1 MASVN
6 EGFVGDDDVKE
17 KGELDPQISPLP
29 SKVVDIIGVEI
40 DYSAARKAPLFIAA
54 ISGKSSSVLFLRPLI
69 WICLLTSTATWGAY
83 ILGTFIGWS
92 SPVQPQLQHVVN
104 ATVPAHVT
112 DPESIWYMDLDN
124 TQMALVGSFVN
135 LGALFGALMGGFLM
149 DRFGRKLVLIV
160 MSLPF
165 VIGWLL
171 IILAVDPSKF
181 NLRTMILLV
190 DISALFCP

>member
-1 MASVN
+1 M
-6 EGFVGDDDVKE
+6 
-17 KGELDPQISPLP
+17 
-29 SKVVDIIGVEI
+29 
-40 DYSAARKAPLFIAA
+40 
-54 ISGKSSSVLFLRPLI
+54 
-69 WICLLTSTATWGAY
+69 TSTATWGAY

-190 DISALFCP
+190 DFSALFCP

>member
-1 MASVN
+1 M
-6 EGFVGDDDVKE
+6 
-17 KGELDPQISPLP
+17 
-29 SKVVDIIGVEI
+29 
-40 DYSAARKAPLFIAA
+40 
-54 ISGKSSSVLFLRPLI
+54 
-69 WICLLTSTATWGAY
+69 TSTATWGAY